1 MKLTGRRKAALATFV
16 GSGSTTLIAA
26 LQSILLLPMYLRA
39 VGTETYGVWLA
50 TGEILL
56 WMVAFDCGIPNLMIQ
71 RIGSAHAQGR
81 TGEIGRQFAS
91 CLAFLSVL
99 AVALS
104 GLLWA
109 LSPVVANLF
118 ASGSVVSADLVGP
131 LRVAAIATGL
141 TLVNYAFQGLAR
153 ALQLT
158 ALPNV
163 AAVLSTVAGFAVT
176 YVLLLRGSGLQAIAI
191 GLLVRS
197 AGSLVGGILIL
208 LAVDGFRPARQS
220 FRPCWVVTKDY
231 LRETPLLLSSG
242 IAYALMTNSQIAIAN
257 LVLGPAAAVLLS
269 TTRRLA
275 DLIKSV
281 LDMASYSTE
290 GGLAHLFGTGDKP
303 KVVRVLREI
312 DERFFLLSFAML
324 AGYIAANGQFVEL
337 WTKGEFQPLPILTI
351 LLALRAFTTTW
362 SYMGVARLRAS
373 GAFRTASAVLLG
385 DCLFRILAMTL
396 GAMYWGLI
404 GLCIGSALPSIAF
417 GFLARTRLEG
427 TWGALPKFSVN
438 LAATCVGV
446 SILSVAIGFLS
457 KPTSWVGVISLGL
470 TVVVGSGA
478 LLFAASRR
486 RSVPDAIPL
495 QRAA

>member
-26 LQSILLLPMYLRA
+26 FQSILLLPMYLRA

-91 CLAFLSVL
+91 CLAFLSIV

-118 ASGSVVSADLVGP
+118 ANGSVVTGDLVGP
-131 LRVAAIATGL
+131 LRIAAIATGL
-141 TLVNYAFQGLAR
+141 TLINYAFQGLAR

-163 AAVLSTVAGFAVT
+163 AAVISTIAGFALT
-176 YVLLLRGSGLQAIAI
+176 YILLLQGFGLQAIAI

-197 AGSLVGGILIL
+197 VGSLMGGL
-208 LAVDGFRPARQS
+208 LVLLTVESFRPARQG
-220 FRPCWVVTKDY
+220 FRPCREVTKEY
-231 LRETPLLLSSG
+231 IRETPLLLSSG
-242 IAYALMTNSQIAIAN
+242 VAYALMTNSQIAIAN
-257 LVLGPAAAVLLS
+257 LILGPAAAVLLS

-275 DLIKSV
+275 DLIKAV

-290 GGLAHLFGTGDKP
+290 GGLAHLFGTGDRP
-303 KVVRVLREI
+303 KIVRVLREI
-312 DERFFLLSFAML
+312 DERFYLLSFAML
-324 AGYIAANGQFVEL
+324 AGYVAANGPFVEL
-337 WTKGEFQPLPILTI
+337 WTKGEFQPLPILTL
-351 LLALRAFTTTW
+351 LLAARAFTTTW

-385 DCLFRILAMTL
+385 DCLFRVLAMIL
-396 GAMYWGLI
+396 GAKYWGLI
-404 GLCIGSALPSIAF
+404 GLCLGSALPSIVF
-417 GFLARTRLEG
+417 GFLARTKLEG
-427 TWGALPKFSVN
+427 AWGVPPKFSVR
-438 LAATCVGV
+438 LAGTCVTI
-446 SILSVAIGFLS
+446 SIISIAIGFLA
-457 KPTSWVGVISLGL
+457 KPTGWVGVISLGL
-470 TVVVGSGA
+470 IFVAGSGA

-486 RSVPDAIPL
+486 RSVPDDLPL

>member
-1 MKLTGRRKAALATFV
+1 MKLTGRRRAALATFV

-91 CLAFLSVL
+91 CLAFLSVIAL
-99 AVALS
+99 ALS
-104 GLLWA
+104 GLLWMV
-109 LSPVVANLF
+109 SPVVANLF
-118 ASGSVVSADLVGP
+118 ASGSVVTGDLVGP
-131 LRVAAIATGL
+131 LRIAAIATGL
-141 TLVNYAFQGLAR
+141 ALINYAFQGLAR

-163 AAVLSTVAGFAVT
+163 AAVISTVAGFAVT
-176 YVLLLRGSGLQAIAI
+176 YLLLLRGYGLQAIAI

-197 AGSLVGGILIL
+197 AGSLAGGVLVL
-208 LAVDGFRPARQS
+208 LTVDGFRPARQG
-220 FRPCWVVTKDY
+220 FRPCREVTKEY
-231 LRETPLLLSSG
+231 IRETPLLLTSG
-242 IAYALMTNSQIAIAN
+242 VAYALMTNSQIAIAN
-257 LVLGPAAAVLLS
+257 LILGPAAAVLLS

-275 DLIKSV
+275 DLIKAV

-303 KVVRVLREI
+303 KIVRVLREI
-312 DERFFLLSFAML
+312 DERFYLLSFAIL
-324 AGYIAANGQFVEL
+324 AGYVAVNGPFVVL
-337 WTKGEFQPLPILTI
+337 WTRGEFQPLPILTL
-351 LLALRAFTTTW
+351 LLAARAFTTTW

-373 GAFRTASAVLLG
+373 GAFQAASAVLLG
-385 DCLFRILAMTL
+385 DCFFRVMAMTL

-404 GLCIGSALPSIAF
+404 GLCLGSALPSIVF
-417 GFLARTRLEG
+417 GYLARTKIEG
-427 TWGALPKFSVN
+427 AWGALPRFNVS
-438 LAATCVGV
+438 LAAVCVGV
-446 SILSVAIGFLS
+446 SILSIAIGFLA
-457 KPTSWVGVISLGL
+457 KPASWVGVLLLGL
-470 TVVVGSGA
+470 TVVGVSGA

-486 RSVPDAIPL
+486 RSIPDALPL

>member
-26 LQSILLLPMYLRA
+26 LQSILLLPMYLRS

-91 CLAFLSVL
+91 CLAFLSL
-99 AVALS
+99 IAVALS

-109 LSPVVANLF
+109 LSPIVANLF
-118 ASGSVVSADLVGP
+118 ANGSVASGDLVGP
-131 LRVAAIATGL
+131 LRTAAIATGL

-163 AAVLSTVAGFAVT
+163 AAVLSTIVGFAIT
-176 YVLLLRGSGLQAIAI
+176 YILLLQGLGLQAIAI

-197 AGSLVGGILIL
+197 VGSLMGGILVL
-208 LAVDGFRPARQS
+208 LTVEGFRPARQG
-220 FRPCWVVTKDY
+220 FRPCREVTMEY
-231 LRETPLLLSSG
+231 IRETPLLLSSG

-257 LVLGPAAAVLLS
+257 LVLGPATAVLLS

-275 DLIKSV
+275 DLIKAV

-290 GGLAHLFGTGDKP
+290 GGLAHLFGTGDRP
-303 KVVRVLREI
+303 KIVRVLREI
-312 DERFFLLSFAML
+312 DERFYLLSFAML
-324 AGYIAANGQFVEL
+324 TGYVSANGSFVEL
-337 WTKGEFQPLPILTI
+337 WTGGEFQPLPILTL
-351 LLALRAFTTTW
+351 LLAARAFTTTW

-385 DCLFRILAMTL
+385 DCFFRVLAMTL
-396 GAMYWGLI
+396 GAMNWGLI
-404 GLCIGSALPSIAF
+404 GLCLGSALPSIAF
-417 GFLARTRLEG
+417 GYLARTNIEG
-427 TWGALPKFSVN
+427 AWGALPRFNVS
-438 LAATCVGV
+438 LAAICVGV
-446 SILSVAIGFLS
+446 SILSIAIGFLA
-457 KPTSWVGVISLGL
+457 KPASWVGVILLGL
-470 TVVVGSGA
+470 SVVGVSGA
-478 LLFAASRR
+478 VLFAASRR
-486 RSVPDAIPL
+486 RSMPEAVPL